1 MAADGTHLDLGS
13 GTAACTAPCEVVL
26 GIRPEH
32 FIQSASGHAA
42 EILAVEPT
50 GTETH
55 IVAHVAGCEVMI
67 ALRKCIALR
76 PGDRLTVSA
85 YPAACISSTQ
95 IPACASTEKTIMTI
109 TRIEPGKFHAWQ
121 SRACGSR

>member
-1 MAADGTHLDLGS
+1 M
-13 GTAACTAPCEVVL
+13 TATTAFQLSTWSQKQGPP
-26 GIRPEH
+26 R
-32 FIQSASGHAA
+32 SSGHAA

-50 GTETH
+50 GAETH

-85 YPAACISSTQ
+85 LPSGLHFFDANTSL
-95 IPACASTEKTIMTI
+95 
-109 TRIEPGKFHAWQ
+109 RIN
-121 SRACGSR
+121 